1 MTSESSQPTN
11 VGSNDRL
18 GLVTEHA
25 KVGDAP
31 LCDQM
36 QALQARAMKL
46 HPIDLHDP
54 QLDTADPYTRL
65 FLLAEYWQRQANEA
79 RACLDDEC
87 DRTDSLLTILG
98 LEAERCRSE
107 GGALVPQRVLALL
120 ADAKDGTAPNSAKP
134 LHTCANAFTGSPGKC
149 GTWCGD
155 ERICPRVEKAASSGV
170 FEA

>member
-1 MTSESSQPTN
+1 MNSESSKPTN
-11 VGSNDRL
+11 VGSNDQL
-18 GLVTEHA
+18 GLVTKRA
-25 KVGDAP
+25 KVGDSP
-31 LCDQM
+31 LCEQM
-36 QALQARAMKL
+36 QELQARAMKL

-65 FLLAEYWQRQANEA
+65 FLLAEYWQRQAKEA

-87 DRTDSLLTILG
+87 DRTDSLLTMLG

-107 GGALVPQRVLALL
+107 GGSLVPGKVLILL
-120 ADAKDGTAPNSAKP
+120 ADVKAAAVPDSPKP
-134 LHTCANAFTGSPGKC
+134 LHSCANAFTGNPGKC

-155 ERICPRVEKAASSGV
+155 ERICPRVKRAASSGV